1 MDEMDVAVKLEVH
14 GHEINSLKNQVSDLK
29 EEYEMIQELAI
40 AVNKMA
46 VNNENMLREL
56 NKQSERLKLLER
68 VPAETSRQIKAA
80 VITTLVG
87 GIIGAVMTAI
97 LTLF

>member
-1 MDEMDVAVKLEVH
+1 MDETDVVVKLEVH
-14 GHEINSLKNQVSDLK
+14 GHEINSLKSQVSDLK
-29 EEYEMIQELAI
+29 EEYGMIQELAI

-46 VNNENMLREL
+46 VNIENMLQEL
-56 NKQSERLKLLER
+56 NQQSERLKLLER

-87 GIIGAVMTAI
+87 GIIGAVMTAV
-97 LTLF
+97 LTLL